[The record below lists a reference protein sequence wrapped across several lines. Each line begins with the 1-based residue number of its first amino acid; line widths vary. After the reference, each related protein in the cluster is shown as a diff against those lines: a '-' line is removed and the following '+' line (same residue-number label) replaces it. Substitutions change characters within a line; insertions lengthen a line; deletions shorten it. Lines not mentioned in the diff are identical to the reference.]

1 MHYQKN
7 MEHEVCTI
15 AHSCGVNDPRELR
28 RQHGRVIGANGLS
41 VGLEQLF
48 PEPVVP
54 LTQA

>member
-7 MEHEVCTI
+7 MEHEICTI
-15 AHSCGVNDPRELR
+15 AYSCGVDDPRELR
-28 RQHGRVIGANGLS
+28 RQHGRVIGANGLP